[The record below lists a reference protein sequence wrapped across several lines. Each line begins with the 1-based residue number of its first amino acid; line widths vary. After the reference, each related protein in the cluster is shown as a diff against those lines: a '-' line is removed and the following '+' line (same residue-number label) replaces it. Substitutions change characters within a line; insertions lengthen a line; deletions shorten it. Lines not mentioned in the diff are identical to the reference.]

1 MDEKELETFDD
12 EEVVEEE
19 VDKTEEMDEGE
30 DFTED
35 NEEFTDSADED
46 ADDEEAS
53 DEEDENDT
61 EDESE
66 EPEDNDA
73 DSDEDEKS
81 GEQEVAEEKT
91 NSYQAQKR
99 REREAREERLKKDAY
114 VKGMI
119 EALGGENPYT
129 GEKIEDSSD
138 VEEYLMMRDL
148 EKQGKDPVA
157 DFHKA
162 VKQKAKATATK
173 AKEEEQRTQELQDF
187 ATKYPNVKMSE
198 LLANERFVKF
208 AGKRVGNEALSDIY
222 ADYLSFT
229 SDIENAAEEKQRA
242 KSAKKKASPGSLT
255 GNGDTTKQSYETMS
269 DKAFER
275 KLAAVLRGTE
285 KI

>member
-1 MDEKELETFDD
+1 MDENKEYLD
-12 EEVVEEE
+12 EVEEE
-19 VDKTEEMDEGE
+19 VDEEFEDEE

-53 DEEDENDT
+53 EEEDDSET

-66 EPEDNDA
+66 ENETDDA
-73 DSDEDEKS
+73 DSNETEETEETE
-81 GEQEVAEEKT
+81 EQAEEKT

-99 REREAREERLKKDAY
+99 REREAREERLKKEAY

-162 VKQKAKATATK
+162 VKQKAKDTATK
-173 AKEEEQRTQELQDF
+173 EKEEQQRTQELQDF

-229 SDIENAAEEKQRA
+229 SDLESDVEQKQRV
-242 KSAKKKASPGSLT
+242 KSAKKKATPGSLT
-255 GNGDTTKQSYETMS
+255 GNGDSAKQSYETMS

-285 KI
+285 NI

>member
-1 MDEKELETFDD
+1 MDENKEYLD
-12 EEVVEEE
+12 EVEEE
-19 VDKTEEMDEGE
+19 VDEVVEDEE

-53 DEEDENDT
+53 EEEDDSET

-66 EPEDNDA
+66 ENEDNDA
-73 DSDEDEKS
+73 DSNADEES
-81 GEQEVAEEKT
+81 GEEAEEKT

-162 VKQKAKATATK
+162 VKQKAKDTATK
-173 AKEEEQRTQELQDF
+173 AKEEQQRTQELQDF

-242 KSAKKKASPGSLT
+242 KSAKKKATPGSLT
-255 GNGDTTKQSYETMS
+255 GNGDSAKQSYETMS

>member
-1 MDEKELETFDD
+1 MDEKDMETFED
-12 EEVVEEE
+12 EEVVEDE
-19 VDKTEEMDEGE
+19 VDEVDEFEEGE

-35 NEEFTDSADED
+35 KEDEEEFTDDEADETD
-46 ADDEEAS
+46 
-53 DEEDENDT
+53 

-66 EPEDNDA
+66 ETETDDA
-73 DSDEDEKS
+73 DSNETEES
-81 GEQEVAEEKT
+81 GEEAEEKT

-99 REREAREERLKKDAY
+99 REREAREKRLKEEAY

-162 VKQKAKATATK
+162 VKQKAKDTATK
-173 AKEEEQRTQELQDF
+173 EKEEQQRTQELQDF
-187 ATKYPNVKMSE
+187 ANKYPNVKMSE

-229 SDIENAAEEKQRA
+229 SDLESAVEQKQRV
-242 KSAKKKASPGSLT
+242 KSAKKKATPGSLT
-255 GNGDTTKQSYETMS
+255 GNGDSAKQSYETMS

-285 KI
+285 NI

>member
-1 MDEKELETFDD
+1 MDENKEYLD
-12 EEVVEEE
+12 EVEEE
-19 VDKTEEMDEGE
+19 VDESVEDEE

-53 DEEDENDT
+53 EEEDNSET

-66 EPEDNDA
+66 GNEDNDA
-73 DSDEDEKS
+73 DSNADEES
-81 GEQEVAEEKT
+81 GEEEAEEKT

-162 VKQKAKATATK
+162 VKQKAKDTATK
-173 AKEEEQRTQELQDF
+173 AKEEQQRTQELQDF

-242 KSAKKKASPGSLT
+242 KSARKKASPGSLT
-255 GNGDTTKQSYETMS
+255 GNGDSTKQSYETMS

>member
-1 MDEKELETFDD
+1 MDENKEYLD
-12 EEVVEEE
+12 EVEEE
-19 VDKTEEMDEGE
+19 VDESVEDEE

-53 DEEDENDT
+53 EE

-66 EPEDNDA
+66 ENEDNDA
-73 DSDEDEKS
+73 DSNADEES
-81 GEQEVAEEKT
+81 GEEEAEEKT

-162 VKQKAKATATK
+162 VKQKAKDTATK
-173 AKEEEQRTQELQDF
+173 AKEEQQRTQELQDF

-229 SDIENAAEEKQRA
+229 SDLESAVEERQRA
-242 KSAKKKASPGSLT
+242 KSAKKKATPGSLT
-255 GNGDTTKQSYETMS
+255 GNGDSAKQSYETMS

>member
-1 MDEKELETFDD
+1 MDENKEYLD
-12 EEVVEEE
+12 EVEEE
-19 VDKTEEMDEGE
+19 VDESVEDEE

-53 DEEDENDT
+53 EEEDDIET

-66 EPEDNDA
+66 ENKDNNA
-73 DSDEDEKS
+73 DSNADEES
-81 GEQEVAEEKT
+81 GEEEAEEKT

-99 REREAREERLKKDAY
+99 REREAREEKLKKDAF

-129 GEKIEDSSD
+129 GEKIEDSAD
-138 VEEYLMMRDL
+138 VDEYLMMREL
-148 EKQGKDPVA
+148 EKQGHDPVA
-157 DFHKA
+157 DYHKA
-162 VKQKAKATATK
+162 VKRK
-173 AKEEEQRTQELQDF
+173 AKESVSQAKEEQERKQEIF
-187 ATKYPNVKMSE
+187 EFSEKYPDVDMQT
-198 LLANERFVKF
+198 LLSNEKFVRF
-208 AGKRVGNEALSDIY
+208 AGKRVGRESLSDIY

-229 SDIENAAEEKQRA
+229 SEYDAEANRKAEEKQKEKAAR
-242 KSAKKKASPGSLT
+242 KKASPGSLT
-255 GNGDTTKQSYETMS
+255 GNGDSAKQSYETMS